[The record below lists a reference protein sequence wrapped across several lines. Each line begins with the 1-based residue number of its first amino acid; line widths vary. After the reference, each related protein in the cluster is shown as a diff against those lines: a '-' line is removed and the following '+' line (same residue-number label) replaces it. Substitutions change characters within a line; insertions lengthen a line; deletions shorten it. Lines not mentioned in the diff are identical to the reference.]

1 MSDLL
6 VELGRNPN
14 ARRFVQALG
23 LPLPLPTALRRA
35 KGPLPSQPLT
45 DQTVVVGASDAGELV
60 DMLAATLPAAGAN
73 PVLVLSQTQ
82 AFAAPGEAHGRPAKA
97 ADALPEGARVEALV
111 YDATG
116 LSGAEALGA
125 LHSFFQPWVGRL
137 ARSGRVLV
145 LGRPVDEAGLSADA
159 AAAQSSL
166 DGFVKSLA
174 KELGR
179 NGVTANLL
187 RVETGAEALA
197 GPVLRWVLSQRSAF
211 VSGQP
216 LRVSRTAAIGDVQ
229 ITVRP
234 LEKRVALV
242 TGAAQGIG
250 AATARALA
258 AEGAHVLCLDRPQED
273 AATAKLARDIHGT
286 PVLADLSDLDA
297 AIATVRAAVEAR
309 GGIDVMVHNAGVTR
323 DRTMARMKREH
334 WDAVLGINL
343 RAVLAMDAALDP
355 LLRERGRVVCLSSI
369 AGISGNVGQTAY
381 AASKSALIGWVRA
394 RAKETAAR
402 GVTVN
407 AVAPGFI
414 ETRMT
419 AAVPVAIR
427 EAGRRLSALGQGGMP
442 EDVAGAITFLA
453 TPAAQGVTG
462 QVLRVCG
469 GAFLGA

>member
-23 LPLPLPTALRRA
+23 LPLPLPTALRRGR
-35 KGPLPSQPLT
+35 GPLPSQPLA
-45 DQTVVVGASDAGELV
+45 DCTVVVGAGDASELV
-60 DMLAATLPAAGAN
+60 GVLAEALPAAGAN
-73 PVLVLSQTQ
+73 PVLAGPGAE
-82 AFAAPGEAHGRPAKA
+82 AFAAPGEAHGRPAKS
-97 ADALPEGARVEALV
+97 ADALAEGARVEALV
-111 YDATG
+111 FDATG

-125 LHSFFQPWVGRL
+125 LHGFFQPWVGRL

-145 LGRPVDEAGLSADA
+145 LGRPVDDPGLSAA
-159 AAAQSSL
+159 GAAAQSSL

-197 GPVLRWVLSQRSAF
+197 GPVLRWLLSHRSAF

-216 LRVSRTAAIGDVQ
+216 LRVSRAAGDGVQ
-229 ITVRP
+229 LTVRP

-273 AATAKLARDIHGT
+273 AATAKLARDIAGT
-286 PVLADLSDLDA
+286 PVLADLSELST
-297 AIATVRAAVEAR
+297 AIATVVAAVEAR
-309 GGIDVMVHNAGVTR
+309 GGVDVVVHNAGVTR

-343 RAVLAMDAALDP
+343 GAVLAMDAALAP
-355 LLRERGRVVCLSSI
+355 LVKERGRVVCLSSI

-394 RAKETAAR
+394 RSREEAAR

-427 EAGRRLSALGQGGMP
+427 EAGRRLSALGQGGLP
-442 EDVAGAITFLA
+442 EDVAQAITFLA

>member
-6 VELGRNPN
+6 IELGRNPN
-14 ARRFVQALG
+14 ARRLVQALG

-45 DQTVVVGASDAGELV
+45 DQTVVVGAGDAGELV
-60 DMLAATLPAAGAN
+60 GVLAETLPAAGAN
-73 PVLVLSQTQ
+73 PVLVGVGAG
-82 AFAAPGEAHGRPAKA
+82 AFAAPGEAHGRPPKA

-111 YDATG
+111 FDATG
-116 LSGAEALGA
+116 LVGADALGA
-125 LHSFFQPWVGRL
+125 LHGFFQPWVGRI

-145 LGRPVDEAGLSADA
+145 LGRPVDDPGLPAAG

-197 GPVLRWVLSQRSAF
+197 GPVVRWLLSQRSAF

-216 LRVSRTAAIGDVQ
+216 LRVSRAAGDEVRL
-229 ITVRP
+229 TVRP

-273 AATAKLARDIHGT
+273 AATAKLARDIAGT
-286 PVLADLSDLDA
+286 PVLADLSDLSTA
-297 AIATVRAAVEAR
+297 VSTVLAAVQAR
-309 GGIDVMVHNAGVTR
+309 GGVDVVVHNAGVTR

-343 RAVLAMDAALDP
+343 GAVLALDTALAALVN
-355 LLRERGRVVCLSSI
+355 ERGRVVCLSSI

-394 RAKETAAR
+394 RARESAAR

-427 EAGRRLSALGQGGMP
+427 EAGRRLSALGQGGLP
-442 EDVAGAITFLA
+442 EDVAQAITFLA